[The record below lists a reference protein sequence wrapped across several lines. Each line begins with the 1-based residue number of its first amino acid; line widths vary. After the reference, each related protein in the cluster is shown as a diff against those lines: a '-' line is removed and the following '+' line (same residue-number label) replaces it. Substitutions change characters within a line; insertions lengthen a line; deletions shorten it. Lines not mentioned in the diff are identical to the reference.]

1 MGGRPCGTE
10 FEMKANRFLKE
21 NLDQFVDTNLY
32 KISID
37 TFSYLNNKN
46 QQIIGHNMYVLPKDK
61 TKKIFLLTAHY
72 DHIHPG
78 SNFSKEILKHK
89 NNKVHPGADDNA
101 SGVVLTIE
109 LFRLLTNN
117 PNIDTLSII
126 PALVLFSGHEDGLFG
141 SKYWVKQNI
150 EALNIDFV
158 LNFDMIGRMDSV
170 TNLLTIRHQQNDTL
184 LPLIFVDKQIL
195 KDKYH
200 IEIKFR
206 KDENLINHSDA
217 GAFVENKIQAYTIS
231 TGIHEEYHKIS
242 DTADKLNY
250 HGMYRIL
257 ICFLNELKSF
267 IYNKSFY

>member
-10 FEMKANRFLKE
+10 YEIKANKFLKE
-21 NLDQFVDTNLY
+21 NLEQFVDTNLY

-46 QQIIGHNMYVLPKDK
+46 QQIIGHNLYVLPKDK

-78 SNFSKEILKHK
+78 SNFSKEILNYKK
-89 NNKVHPGADDNA
+89 SKIHPGADDNA
-101 SGVVLTIE
+101 SGVVLNIE

-117 PNIDTLSII
+117 PNIDTLAPI

-141 SKYWVKQNI
+141 SQYWVKR
-150 EALNIDFV
+150 NIDNIIFV
-158 LNFDMIGRMDSV
+158 FNFDMVGRMDTT
-170 TNLLTIRHQQNDTL
+170 TNLLTIRHYQNDTL
-184 LPLIFVDKQIL
+184 LPLIFVDKQSL
-195 KDKYH
+195 NDKYG

-206 KDENLINHSDA
+206 EDSNLIYHSDA
-217 GAFVENKIQAYTIS
+217 GAFVEKKIPAYTIS
-231 TGIHEEYHKIS
+231 TGIHEDYHKIS

-250 HGMYRIL
+250 YGMYRVL
-257 ICFLNELKSF
+257 ICFLNELKVF
-267 IYNKSFY
+267 LN